1 MTKRSK
7 KYKEDY
13 LYKMLQ
19 NPKEAAAYLNECL
32 KDEDPSVF
40 LIALRDVIKAN
51 GGMSKLAEEI
61 DRNRESLYRSFSV
74 NGNPGINTLVDTLDV
89 FGIEINVQPRK
100 MRAQH

>member
-1 MTKRSK
+1 MGNRSK

-13 LYKMLQ
+13 LYEQLQ

-32 KDEDPSVF
+32 KDEDPAVF

-61 DRNRESLYRSFSV
+61 ERNRESLYRSFSV
-74 NGNPGINTLVDTLDV
+74 DGNPGINTLVDTLDV
-89 FGIEINVQPRK
+89 YGLEISVKPMK
-100 MRAQH
+100 LHA

>member
-1 MTKRSK
+1 MGKRSK

-13 LYKMLQ
+13 LYEQLQ

-51 GGMSKLAEEI
+51 GGMSKLADEI
-61 DRNRESLYRSFSV
+61 ERNRESLYRSFSV
-74 NGNPGINTLVDTLDV
+74 SGNPGINTLVDTLDV
-89 FGIEINVQPRK
+89 YGLEINVKPMK
-100 MRAQH
+100 LHA

>member
-1 MTKRSK
+1 MGKRSK

-13 LYKMLQ
+13 LYKRLQ
-19 NPKEAAAYLNECL
+19 NSKEAAAYLNKCL
-32 KDEDPSVF
+32 KDEDPAVF

-74 NGNPGINTLVDTLDV
+74 NGNPGNTLVDTLDLY
-89 FGIEINVQPRK
+89 GLEINVKPMK
-100 MRAQH
+100 LHA